1 MRLKLLGVS
10 GSMRETSHG
19 LRALRLVLEA
29 AADRGAET
37 SMLDLRLADL
47 PMYNPDAPP
56 AGPSLHVPHVTAR
69 VSAADWMSPIGLSPA
84 TVIVSSTLPTFLSA
98 STVDVTEPAAVTV
111 FPLVRFSAG
120 EPPELSTDA
129 PGSTVSVSPVAAP
142 ALKPLASAP
151 VQDTIPPLGAGS
163 GRQAPRTGE

>member
-1 MRLKLLGVS
+1 MPS
-10 GSMRETSHG
+10 CT
-19 LRALRLVLEA
+19 A
-29 AADRGAET
+29 AIVPPAPFVAEFPLADRRMPSSPVAPLVV
-37 SMLDLRLADL
+37 MLPELTIAFPAPLADTAMRADTIV
-47 PMYNPDAPP
+47 PPDKTCKEFEP
-56 AGPSLHVPHVTAR
+56 VNR
-69 VSAADWMSPIGLSPA
+69 R
-84 TVIVSSTLPTFLSA
+84 A